1 MSLKI
6 GLQMFTVRG
15 EMAKDPVDT
24 TEAVIDMGYR
34 YLEYANLTHGDPG
47 VGFPVDPGELRATV
61 DAAGGNVVSTHI
73 WPVDESTISE
83 ILAYHKDLGT
93 QFIVSKL
100 MYDTFSDLLDIAD
113 TCCRVGERIREA
125 GMRHLIHTSVMRT
138 RDGRTDLD
146 EILDRVPT
154 ELLDVELDT
163 YWALR
168 SGLDPV
174 EMIHRYGERITI
186 LHQKDLP
193 AEIEQ
198 PVDIAAVVA
207 DDYPL
212 SPAGLYYDPRYVGED
227 NFVEVG
233 SGVMQLQAII
243 DAANNDSRAEYLFV
257 EQDFTRIGELASARL
272 SLDALRGRT
281 GVDLEGQR

>member
-15 EMAKDPVDT
+15 EMAKDPVHT
-24 TEAVIDMGYR
+24 TQAVIDMGYK
-34 YLEYANLTHGDPG
+34 YLEYANLTDGDPG
-47 VGFPVDPGELRATV
+47 VGFPADPAELRATV
-61 DAAGGNVVSTHI
+61 DAAGGSVVSTHI
-73 WPVDESTISE
+73 WPVDESTIDE

-93 QFIVSKL
+93 RFIVSKL
-100 MYDTFSDLLDIAD
+100 MYHTFSDLLDIAD
-113 TCCRVGERIREA
+113 TCRRVGERIREA

-146 EILDRVPT
+146 EILDRVPAD
-154 ELLDVELDT
+154 LLDVELDT

-193 AEIEQ
+193 AEMEQ
-198 PVDIAAVVA
+198 PLDIAAVVP

-212 SPAGLYYDPRYVGED
+212 APGGVYYDPRYVGED

-243 DAANNDSRAEYLFV
+243 DAANEYSRAEYLFV
-257 EQDFTRIGELASARL
+257 EQDFTRLGELVSARL
-272 SLDALRGRT
+272 SLDALRGRA
-281 GVDLEGQR
+281 GVELEDRW